1 MTLISEVARCY
12 FELVSLDE
20 ELAVVRATVK
30 TREEG
35 VAKAE
40 LRFQSGLTNEIPYQ
54 QAIVEL
60 ATASSLVPDLER
72 QIAVKESELA
82 FLTGSYPKKME
93 RRGSSLLQL
102 GYRDE
107 IAAGVPS
114 QLLTRRPDVREA
126 EMNLKAAEA
135 AVGVAGAERFPTF
148 TINLIGGLENDAY
161 TGLFQSPFY
170 YALGS
175 LASPIFNFGRNRANF
190 KAAVEAYERSRAEYE
205 KTVMSA
211 FKDVY
216 DARVTYNSAIEN
228 TNYQTDLL
236 NASAKYY
243 RLANLQYINGA
254 ISYLDVLDA
263 QRRYFDAQ
271 VSHLSAVR
279 DEYLTLV
286 SLYKALGGGWR

>member
-1 MTLISEVARCY
+1 MTLVAEVARCY

-20 ELAVVRATVK
+20 ELAVVKATVK

-82 FLTGSYPKKME
+82 FLTGSYPRTME
-93 RRGSSLLQL
+93 RRKSSLLQL

-107 IAAGVPS
+107 IPVGVPS
-114 QLLTRRPDVREA
+114 QLLERRPDVREA

-135 AVGVAGAERFPTF
+135 AVGVASAERFPVF
-148 TINLIGGLENDAY
+148 TINLTGGFENDAY
-161 TGLFQSPFY
+161 AGLFQSPFY

-175 LASPIFNFGRNRANF
+175 LTSPIFNFGRNRANF
-190 KAAVEAYERSRAEYE
+190 KASIEAYERSRAEYE

-216 DARVTYNSAIEN
+216 DARVSYNSAIEN
-228 TNYQTDLL
+228 TNYKTDLL

-263 QRRYFDAQ
+263 QRRYFEAQ
-271 VSHLSAVR
+271 ISHLSAVR
-279 DEYLTLV
+279 DEYLALV
-286 SLYKALGGGWR
+286 NLYKALGGGWR